1 MIDFD
6 LLLWIAAMWN
16 SHDETLPK
24 EKPMRK
30 ISLAFIIILNFALIS
45 QGAEAGQTRRL
56 DTATYL
62 EMEDIGDP
70 QISPDGGHILF
81 VRRSVDKMNDRA
93 RSRLWIVDVKGN
105 RLRELTSGQG
115 ADFSPVWS
123 PDGKRIAFL
132 SDRDGTVQVYVLRPD
147 SHEVARLTHVEHPPV
162 GLRWSPDGQT
172 LAFGMYLPVTRSP
185 LPVTLPGFPK
195 GAKLAEPAK
204 VVDRMIWAYDGRG
217 DIPEGFMH
225 LFTVDAKTGGTPR
238 QITSG
243 DYTYHDPRQFWSC
256 DPQWGHDG
264 RTMLFAAF
272 LKPWDEVEMEIN
284 ECEIYALDL
293 ESGEIKQL
301 TERDGPDR
309 GMRVSYDGRWIVY
322 TGFDDR
328 KYADGNISSLYLMD
342 IQGNKKRLLA
352 GSLPSSPADVT
363 WAPDGSGVYYLM
375 AERGLSNLYFAS
387 LDGDIRKITK
397 GEHYLSSFTLA
408 DNGQAAAICSSPH
421 RPGYLV
427 TFSVGQPET
436 LTTVVDVNS
445 DVLKDV
451 KLGEVEEMRFR
462 SPDGLDLQGWLIK
475 PAEFEEGKKYPL
487 VLWIH
492 GGPYAMYSVRWNW
505 AWQNFAAEGYAV
517 LYMNPRGSTG
527 YGQDFVDGIKYT
539 YPGKDYDD
547 LMAGVDAAVARGFID
562 TENMFVCGGSGGG
575 ILTSYIVGQTDRFR
589 AACAMRP
596 IVNYISAAGTADDP
610 TDKYSWFKQP
620 HWVDPLDWYQRSPI
634 ASVGNVTTPL
644 LLMTGELDLRTPMG
658 QSEEFFR
665 ALKMQRKDTLLIRM
679 PNEYH
684 GWRRPSHQM
693 LNQLYLRAWF
703 EKYRTR

>member
-1 MIDFD
+1 
-6 LLLWIAAMWN
+6 
-16 SHDETLPK
+16 
-24 EKPMRK
+24 MRK
-30 ISLAFIIILNFALIS
+30 ISSAFVIIFSFALIP
-45 QGAEAGQTRRL
+45 QGMEAAHTRL
-56 DTATYL
+56 LNTATYL
-62 EMEDIGDP
+62 EMEDIGNP
-70 QISPDGGHILF
+70 QISPCGSHILF
-81 VRRSVDKMNDRA
+81 VRRSVDKMNDRT
-93 RSRLWIVDVKGN
+93 RSRLWIVDVKGH
-105 RLRELTSGQG
+105 RLRELTHGHGS
-115 ADFSPVWS
+115 DFSQVWS

-132 SDRDGTVQVYVLRPD
+132 SDRDGTVQVYVLWLD
-147 SHEVARLTHVEHPPV
+147 SHEVAQFTHVDHTPV
-162 GLRWSPDGQT
+162 GLRWSPDGET
-172 LAFGMYLPVTRSP
+172 LAFGMSLPVQQSP
-185 LPVTLPGFPK
+185 LPVTLPEFPK

-204 VVDRMIWAYDGRG
+204 VIDRIVWSYDGLG
-217 DIPEGFMH
+217 DIPKGFMH
-225 LFTVDAKTGGTPR
+225 IFTVDAKTGGTPR

-243 DYTYHDPRQFWSC
+243 DYTYHDPRHFWSC
-256 DPQWGHDG
+256 DPQWGRDG
-264 RTMLFAAF
+264 RTIFFASL

-284 ECEIYALDL
+284 ECEIYAMDL
-293 ESGEIKQL
+293 ESGDIKQL

-309 GMRVSYDGRWIVY
+309 GMRISHDGRWVVY

-328 KYADGNISSLYLMD
+328 NYADGNISSLYLMD

-363 WAPDGSGVYYLM
+363 WAPDSSGVYYLM
-375 AERGLSNLYFAS
+375 AEKGLSNLYFVS
-387 LDGDIRKITK
+387 LDGNIRKITK
-397 GEHYLSSFTLA
+397 GDHYLSSFTLA
-408 DNGQAAAICSSPH
+408 DNGQAAAICSTPH
-421 RPGYLV
+421 RPGYLI
-427 TFSVGQPET
+427 TFSLGQPES

-451 KLGEVEEMRFR
+451 KLGEVEEMWFQ
-462 SPDGLDLQGWLIK
+462 SPDGLNLQGWLIK
-475 PAEFEEGKKYPL
+475 PSEFEDGKKYPL

-527 YGQDFVDGIKYT
+527 YGQDFVDGIQYS

-547 LMAGVDAAVARGFID
+547 LMAGVDAAVAKGFID

-575 ILTSYIVGQTDRFR
+575 ILTSYIVGQTGRFR

-620 HWVDPLDWYQRSPI
+620 HWVNPLEWYQRSPI
-634 ASVGNVTTPL
+634 ASVGRVTTPL

-684 GWRRPSHQM
+684 GWRRPSHQI

-703 EKYRTR
+703 EKYRSKEIT